1 MYLLLKFNVDQTQ
14 VSRYLSNL
22 KRILEKVQESL
33 LL

>member
-22 KRILEKVQESL
+22 KRILEKVQEKAK
-33 LL
+33 